1 MFLFD
6 KLIIPIMNYSCE
18 VWGQKEWPPL
28 GKLHLQACKY
38 ALGVKSSTTL
48 DAIYA
53 ELGRIN
59 ILALR
64 HIAII
69 KFYFR
74 LCNLC

>member
-18 VWGQKEWPPL
+18 VWGQKEWQHL
-28 GKLHLQACKY
+28 EKLHLQACKY

-74 LCNLC
+74 